1 MRSSPGAT
9 YTPRC
14 RTIPFDTLPTS
25 LVGTLCIPRS
35 SRCATLHYHVCP
47 LSLIQVYQPMNSMED
62 ILQDIFMR
70 DRNTV
75 YVARPGKLHGLKKF
89 MRSITSWKRGR
100 IDSSFLLPRSMRRGF

>member
-1 MRSSPGAT
+1 MSHYPFRHST
-9 YTPRC
+9 YFTGGDPVY
-14 RTIPFDTLPTS
+14 TSELP
-25 LVGTLCIPRS
+25 
-35 SRCATLHYHVCP
+35 
-47 LSLIQVYQPMNSMED
+47 PMNSMED